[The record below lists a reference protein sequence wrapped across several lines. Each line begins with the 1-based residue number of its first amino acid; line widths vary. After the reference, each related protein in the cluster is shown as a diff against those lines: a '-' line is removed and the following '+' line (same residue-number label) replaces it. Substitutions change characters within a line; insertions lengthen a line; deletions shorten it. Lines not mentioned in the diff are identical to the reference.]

1 MAVLAG
7 SSLIVD
13 INVAVSNYFFSQKFY
28 YQGVFNVW
36 KGYKT
41 IGQICFYPKVKEAG
55 MLTEK
60 RNITPQKAVEILKK
74 HGIIVTLEEAK
85 MMLDLMYRFA
95 KLAVNQGLKK

>member
-1 MAVLAG
+1 
-7 SSLIVD
+7 
-13 INVAVSNYFFSQKFY
+13 
-28 YQGVFNVW
+28 
-36 KGYKT
+36 
-41 IGQICFYPKVKEAG
+41 